1 MQLLAETTK
10 MANVS
15 HCYT

>member
-1 MQLLAETTK
+1 MQCESKLK

-15 HCYT
+15 

>member
-1 MQLLAETTK
+1 MK

-15 HCYT
+15 S